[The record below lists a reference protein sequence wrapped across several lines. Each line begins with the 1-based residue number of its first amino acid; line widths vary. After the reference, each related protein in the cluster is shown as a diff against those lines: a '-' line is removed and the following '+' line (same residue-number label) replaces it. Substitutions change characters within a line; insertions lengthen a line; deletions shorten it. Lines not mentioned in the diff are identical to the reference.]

1 MCYNNM
7 NPYVINERLLHMTEP
22 RKDTRRRLQTALL
35 MLMDAA
41 LGCLS
46 LILALQIYYDMNP
59 PETLEQIWRAMPLL
73 AVFSVG
79 SLYALGLYRSLIRY
93 ASVDTMVQIG
103 VGTLIA
109 SGLTYLTSLL
119 VFTVHRAE
127 NLLLMP
133 RPIYLVQWL

>member
-93 ASVDTMVQIG
+93 RKSHPLPYDRNNLALSSQNQ
-103 VGTLIA
+103 
-109 SGLTYLTSLL
+109 SLMHL
-119 VFTVHRAE
+119 
-127 NLLLMP
+127 
-133 RPIYLVQWL
+133 